1 MSSGFKVKLTFKKLA
16 LEEWNSI
23 PAPIREKFKKALAK
37 RMESLDALTMP
48 KNRLSLKHN
57 CYKIKLK
64 NDGYRLAYTVRD
76 DENGEVSVVVSVV
89 AVDRRDEIYNELKK
103 RLDADV

>member
-1 MSSGFKVKLTFKKLA
+1 MRVSDQLICEGGGQINANAQV
-16 LEEWNSI
+16 
-23 PAPIREKFKKALAK
+23 LAK
-37 RMESLDALTMP
+37 RMESLGALTMP

-76 DENGEVSVVVSVV
+76 DENGEVSVV